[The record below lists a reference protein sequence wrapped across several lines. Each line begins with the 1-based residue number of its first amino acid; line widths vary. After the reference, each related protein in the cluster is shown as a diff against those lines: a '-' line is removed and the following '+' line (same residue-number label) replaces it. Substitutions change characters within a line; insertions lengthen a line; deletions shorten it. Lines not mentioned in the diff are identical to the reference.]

1 MPLSAMHN
9 WINLNCNENAR
20 PISPTGF
27 TTPLISN
34 QSSIEWEEP
43 SSLRGIA
50 SRIGQREKARLG
62 SAATERITHFPG
74 CPPLCFIRVGSDK
87 TDGRGILLVCR
98 LKSARL
104 VCAWSLTS
112 ITRLERDTASTEVIG
127 PRKWRCVKVKPG
139 RMDARLRQATSRS
152 RKANEWP
159 RIIPGLCSPLNA
171 PKDLD
176 AQHPHLHRYALTTFS
191 PRPVARPAP
200 ATRYTRVPALNL

>member
-1 MPLSAMHN
+1 MGRA
-9 WINLNCNENAR
+9 IIVAR
-20 PISPTGF
+20 NRVADRTS
-27 TTPLISN
+27 
-34 QSSIEWEEP
+34 
-43 SSLRGIA
+43 
-50 SRIGQREKARLG
+50 EKARLG

-74 CPPLCFIRVGSDK
+74 CSPLCFIRVGSDK

-191 PRPVARPAP
+191 PRAPRPGHEIYASASFKPMNAYSRYECFKSRPGLPVDESS
-200 ATRYTRVPALNL
+200 PALG

>member
-1 MPLSAMHN
+1 MGRA
-9 WINLNCNENAR
+9 IIVAR
-20 PISPTGF
+20 
-27 TTPLISN
+27 
-34 QSSIEWEEP
+34 
-43 SSLRGIA
+43 
-50 SRIGQREKARLG
+50 SRVANRTSEKARLG

-200 ATRYTRVPALNL
+200 ATGYTRVPALNL